1 IHMDEKRYAYGELS
15 LKKDAV
21 KPIDDIGPEY
31 NLSFKMVRSESKL
44 IKTSLYFTGLT
55 QASARNPNFNI
66 LWTSTHLNSH
76 CLRSLK
82 SGSLCMAQSVAS
94 YASKR
99 KVVAS
104 QSLSADRRA
113 HEEGSFIRS
122 SCLRC
127 RDVLVPAYSVADNK
141 KKKMTTTNEKSAVQ
155 EQRTIHNQLNKRYI
169 NNFSRPNK
177 IMMRG

>member
-1 IHMDEKRYAYGELS
+1 MDEKRYAYGELS

-82 SGSLCMAQSVAS
+82 SW
-94 YASKR
+94 Y
-99 KVVAS
+99 VAS

-113 HEEGSFIRS
+113 HEEGSFVREHCEKQGTLRS
-122 SCLRC
+122 LCWMIILLC
-127 RDVLVPAYSVADNK
+127 
-141 KKKMTTTNEKSAVQ
+141 
-155 EQRTIHNQLNKRYI
+155 
-169 NNFSRPNK
+169 
-177 IMMRG
+177 